1 MRAAG
6 RRRAAGA
13 ALKTPAAHRGSRP
26 RRRRC
31 RGPRLAGAP
40 PQLAAPPT
48 RPAASHPPLHAA
60 CPRAAAAA
68 RRRFSTGGAAF
79 TNVAV
84 SGAGVPWVIYSDETV
99 GGKATV
105 MKLVAGVWKN
115 VTRRG
120 FTPAAATWTRIA
132 LTPAGL
138 PVIAYVDAN
147 KGGKATVRKLADTG
161 LSWVAVGPA
170 GFTAHPVSSLRLRL
184 DAAANPVLGYIEH
197 DPATPTKP
205 KATASRWTGVAW
217 TKLPTAGVVATTSLP
232 AALSLS
238 LDAAGLPFL
247 AFADGAAGAGGRVSV
262 KRYKSGAS
270 WRAFGPAGEQPPRCP
285 GPGRNHKRCRLLPPA
300 PACFQP
306 PPQPSAQ
313 GHQTVLSA
321 LRGAMP
327 LLSGTA
333 PPAAAAPALAPMP
346 LPAPPRRHL
355 CRHGPLRRR
364 GGQGWQPGGGLLRR
378 RQAEQDNRAG
388 VVSGS
393 PQPAVGQ
400 ARRRQAKSQA
410 RASSPGLHRCTGG
423 GRPLR
428 PCAAHTWVP
437 ALPTCCA
444 GPSRLPDGL
453 GSAALAT

>member
-26 RRRRC
+26 WRRRC

-48 RPAASHPPLHAA
+48 RPATSHPPLHAA

-306 PPQPSAQ
+306 PP
-313 GHQTVLSA
+313 
-321 LRGAMP
+321 
-327 LLSGTA
+327 
-333 PPAAAAPALAPMP
+333 PALSPGPPDCLVCAAWRHAPSI
-346 LPAPPRRHL
+346 RHSTASC
-355 CRHGPLRRR
+355 CR
-364 GGQGWQPGGGLLRR
+364 
-378 RQAEQDNRAG
+378 
-388 VVSGS
+388 
-393 PQPAVGQ
+393 
-400 ARRRQAKSQA
+400 
-410 RASSPGLHRCTGG
+410 SSPGPH
-423 GRPLR
+423 
-428 PCAAHTWVP
+428 AAPRAAPQASLPAWPASSTWRSRM
-437 ALPTCCA
+437 ATRWWPTQTP
-444 GPSRLPDGL
+444 PSRTRQPCWRGERLPPACRGA
-453 GSAALAT
+453 GTQAPGQVPGAS